1 MIQSFNMHLILK
13 YIRQNMLEMTAASA
27 LMRLMSEKGTE
38 SQTDRYLRI
47 KEQRLDWTVF
57 TSR

>member
-1 MIQSFNMHLILK
+1 
-13 YIRQNMLEMTAASA
+13 MLEMTAASA

-47 KEQRLDWTVF
+47 KEHPSDFDTEMTKFGLKPE
-57 TSR
+57 